1 MYFSKFLARL
11 FFILLLTFI
20 SAVVFAQTNKDLLLK
35 NWQKARLEKGYRSDT
50 ANVILLNQLSEQYL
64 YNHTDSALYFAKQAL
79 HLAEFQKFVL
89 GQAMSWNSI
98 GKGYY
103 VQGDY
108 TTSLDASAKLMK
120 ISRAIN
126 YETGIGEAYQII
138 ALVYLAQDKNDNAI
152 ADFTRALEIF
162 TRLNDQAKA
171 GKVYFDLGICYDEG
185 GRSEKAFYYL
195 GKAIEIAN
203 SIGDKELLS
212 MTLNRTGETYFH
224 LKNYKKALLYYQQV
238 IASKFTSNWEKDF
251 AYSGVAQTYYELGVF
266 DKAIANAQKSL
277 TLSKKVNSAA
287 DVLRALKILSDS
299 YAAIKD
305 YKHAYSYQSW
315 LKNSN
320 DSVFNKEKENEINY
334 LHLKRQQ
341 ADNIRLENEIKAK
354 EQAIAF
360 SKRLLLFR
368 NLVALVTIIFFILI
382 IRSNRRTT
390 ALNKLLKQQ
399 NSDIESQKEEISS
412 QKEALDKLNNT
423 KDQLFSVISHDLRSP
438 FTAILQTLDLIR
450 SGDIPAEQ
458 EPVVLENFYQQI
470 NLVGLM
476 VNNLLFW
483 ANSQQSGIKSNLM
496 VLNLAT
502 AVNEIVSVS
511 SFLAKHKNITLYH
524 HYDDDKWVFADL
536 DHVKIIVQNL
546 IGNAI
551 KFTPPGGSIEVYYTE
566 DENHYIVH
574 VKDNGVGISP
584 EKMAKLFKVTGRE
597 ISAYGTNN
605 EGGAGIGLALIKQFV
620 DANDGQMEVKSVPG
634 SGSEFSVYF
643 KKA

>member
-20 SAVVFAQTNKDLLLK
+20 SAAVFAQTNKDLLLK
-35 NWQKARLEKGYRSDT
+35 NWQKARSEKGYRSDT
-50 ANVILLNQLSEQYL
+50 ANVILLNRLSDQYL

-79 HLAEFQKFVL
+79 QLAEFQKFVL

-108 TTSLDASAKLMK
+108 TTSLDASAKLIN
-120 ISRAIN
+120 ISRRIN
-126 YETGIGEAYQII
+126 YKAGIGEAYQII

-152 ADFTRALEIF
+152 ADFTRALKIF

-171 GKVYFDLGICYDEG
+171 GKVYFDLGICYDES
-185 GRSEKAFYYL
+185 GRPEKAFHYL
-195 GKAIEIAN
+195 SKAVEIAN

-212 MTLNRTGETYFH
+212 MTLNRMGETYFH
-224 LKNYKKALLYYQQV
+224 LKNYKKALVYYQQV
-238 IASKFTSNWEKDF
+238 IASKFTSNWEMDF
-251 AYSGVAQTYYELGVF
+251 AYSGMAQTYYELGAF

-299 YAAIKD
+299 YAAVKD

-315 LKNSN
+315 LKKSN
-320 DSVFNKEKENEINY
+320 DSVFNKEKEKEINY

-382 IRSNRRTT
+382 IRNNRRTT
-390 ALNKLLKQQ
+390 ALNKLLKEQ

-412 QKEALDKLNNT
+412 QKEALDRLNNT

-458 EPVVLENFYQQI
+458 EPVVLENFYQQV

-483 ANSQQSGIKSNLM
+483 ANSQQSGIKSNLI

-511 SFLAKHKNITLYH
+511 SFLAKHKNINLHH

-566 DENHYIVH
+566 DENNHIVH
-574 VKDNGVGISP
+574 VKDDGVGISP

-620 DANDGQMEVKSVPG
+620 DANDGKLEVQSTPG
-634 SGSEFSVYF
+634 AGSEFSVYF